1 MDTIYIRS
9 ISEYVDHILRY
20 FDGSWLFRG
29 VSRTDW
35 ELLPSIGRPRYC
47 VDYNKYDEEE
57 TFNLFKARARR
68 CLSVEPQNDWE
79 WLALAQHH
87 SLPTRL
93 LDWSSSPL
101 VAAFFATLGW
111 NTALPRD
118 PSAITTRMQAEARPL
133 TTNPSYWAVEDSA
146 VYVAQLDIPFDVPDA
161 DKDPYADGEVDFFQP
176 AHVTPRLHAQL
187 GRSRYI
193 RIP

>member
-101 VAAFFATLGW
+101 V
-111 NTALPRD
+111 
-118 PSAITTRMQAEARPL
+118 
-133 TTNPSYWAVEDSA
+133 
-146 VYVAQLDIPFDVPDA
+146 
-161 DKDPYADGEVDFFQP
+161 
-176 AHVTPRLHAQL
+176 
-187 GRSRYI
+187 
-193 RIP
+193 